1 MAKQA
6 FFVDEFQ
13 GLPLKRALSYILKK
27 REEKKAVVGVYCTY
41 APIELIYA
49 ADAIPA
55 ILCAFANGPITKA
68 EEVLP
73 ANLCPLIK
81 SSYGFIQLGT
91 CPFFELTD
99 AVVGET
105 TCDGKKKMFE
115 LISEKRPMFVMDLPQ
130 NPKGRGAL
138 DHWKE
143 SIQELKAFLEKT
155 LKVTITEEK
164 VREAIKEN
172 QEKNA
177 LIMKIFDYASHVP
190 SVVSWTEL
198 YDVACMGMV
207 CRGSDLKPKL
217 LEILS
222 ILENRVKNEDY
233 SAAKDAPRVLVTGS
247 PLGGDTFKV
256 YKLIEEEGGVVVSM
270 DSCTGRKSFVPTFD
284 ANEKDVYAT
293 LAKRYLEI
301 PCACMS
307 PNDGRFTELST
318 QIENYKVQAVVD
330 VVLQACHTYNIE
342 SHRVE
347 KFVSEKYK
355 LPFLKVVTDY
365 SQEDVGQLKTRLGAL
380 LEMAR
385 T

>member
-1 MAKQA
+1 MPSQL
-6 FFVDEFQ
+6 FFNDEFQ
-13 GLPLKRALSYILKK
+13 GAPLKRALSYILKK

-55 ILCAFANGPITKA
+55 VLCAFANGPIAKA

-99 AVVGET
+99 AIVGET

-115 LISEKRPMFVMDLPQ
+115 LISDKRPMFVMDLPQ
-130 NPKGRGAL
+130 NPKGAGAK
-138 DHWKE
+138 DHWKQ
-143 SIQELKAFLEKT
+143 SIQSFKNFLEKT
-155 LKVTITEEK
+155 LKTTITEDQI
-164 VREAIKEN
+164 RQSINEN

-177 LIMKIFDYASHVP
+177 LILKIFDYASQTP

-207 CRGSDLKPKL
+207 CRGNDLKPKL
-217 LEILS
+217 QEILT
-222 ILENRVKNEDY
+222 ILENRVKNEEY
-233 SAAKDAPRVLVTGS
+233 IATKNAPRVLVTGS

-284 ANEKDVYAT
+284 KNEADVYAS

-307 PNDGRFTELST
+307 PNDGRFTELAS
-318 QIENYKVQAVVD
+318 QIEKFKVNAVVD
-330 VVLQACHTYNIE
+330 VVLQSCHTYNIE
-342 SHRVE
+342 SVRVE

-355 LPFLKVVTDY
+355 IPFLKVVTDY

-380 LEMAR
+380 MEMSK

>member
-143 SIQELKAFLEKT
+143 SIQELKNFLEKT

-207 CRGSDLKPKL
+207 CCGSDLKPKL

-233 SAAKDAPRVLVTGS
+233 SFAKDAPRVLVTGS

-284 ANEKDVYAT
+284 ANEKDVYAA

-318 QIENYKVQAVVD
+318 QIEKYKVHAVVD

-380 LEMAR
+380 LEMAN

>member
-1 MAKQA
+1 MPSQL
-6 FFVDEFQ
+6 FFNDEFQ
-13 GLPLKRALSYILKK
+13 GAPLKRALAYILKK
-27 REEKKAVVGVYCTY
+27 REEKKPVVGVYCTY

-55 ILCAFANGPITKA
+55 VLCAFANGPIAKA

-115 LISEKRPMFVMDLPQ
+115 LISDKRPMFVMDLPQ
-130 NPKGRGAL
+130 NPKGKGAL
-138 DHWKE
+138 NHWEE
-143 SIQELKAFLEKT
+143 SIKEFQAFLEKT
-155 LKVTITEEK
+155 FNRKITP
-164 VREAIKEN
+164 EAIEAAINEN
-172 QEKNA
+172 LEKNA
-177 LIMKIFDYASHVP
+177 LIMKIFDYANQVP
-190 SVVSWTEL
+190 SVISWSEM

-217 LEILS
+217 QEILG
-222 ILENRVKNEDY
+222 ILEKRVQNEEFT
-233 SAAKDAPRVLVTGS
+233 AKKDAPRVLVTGS
-247 PLGGDTFKV
+247 PLGGDTFKI

-270 DSCTGRKSFVPTFD
+270 DSCTGRKSFVPQFD
-284 ANEKDVYAT
+284 QNEKNVYT
-293 LAKRYLEI
+293 KLASRYLQI

-307 PNDGRFTELST
+307 PNDGRFTELET
-318 QIENYKVQAVVD
+318 QIQKYKVNAVVD

-342 SHRVE
+342 STRVE
-347 KFVSEKYK
+347 KFVNEKHK

-365 SQEDVGQLKTRLGAL
+365 SQEDVGQLKTRIGAL
-380 LEMAR
+380 LEMTR
-385 T
+385 